1 LRTEYLTSEQLSES
15 NWQLAAAAEFE
26 QAWRVEANEALA
38 TPKLER
44 LHLAT
49 GLLLPIWDKLPG
61 DYVRVSRIAA
71 KDGRSLLG
79 REIGVGDIPEL
90 ANALGQDL
98 DQSLDPD
105 DLASVVMKTG
115 KALPFRSVEALTMKR
130 SLVNGNQRLELTG
143 WTADRLDWYKAQ
155 GCFTEI
161 IRYQTRLF
169 VPTMDAVAIVGRLAF
184 RQT

>member
-1 LRTEYLTSEQLSES
+1 MG
-15 NWQLAAAAEFE
+15 AAEFE
-26 QAWRVEANEALA
+26 QAWRAEANEALA

-98 DQSLDPD
+98 DQSLDPN
-105 DLASVVMKTG
+105 DLASVALKTG
-115 KALPFRSVEALTMKR
+115 KPLSFRSVEALTVKR
-130 SLVNGNQRLELTG
+130 SLVNGSQRLELTG
-143 WTADRLDWYKAQ
+143 WSAGSARL
-155 GCFTEI
+155 
-161 IRYQTRLF
+161 
-169 VPTMDAVAIVGRLAF
+169 V
-184 RQT
+184 

>member
-1 LRTEYLTSEQLSES
+1 MILNAVSVGQSWR
-15 NWQLAAAAEFE
+15 AET
-26 QAWRVEANEALA
+26 NEALA

-90 ANALGQDL
+90 AKALGQDL
-98 DQSLDPD
+98 DQSLDSA
-105 DLASVVMKTG
+105 DLALIVMKAG
-115 KALPFRSVEALTMKR
+115 RPLPFRSVEALIIKR
-130 SLVNGNQRLELTG
+130 SLVNGNQRIELTG
-143 WTADRLDWYKAQ
+143 WSADRLDWYKAR

-169 VPTMDAVAIVGRLAF
+169 VPCEDAAKMLKALSV
-184 RQT
+184 